1 MIRII
6 TDSAAD
12 FEPNELNSM
21 GVTAVPLSVIF
32 GEDEYKENINLT
44 KEDFY
49 NILTTN
55 SNHPTTSQP
64 TPEDFLSVFEEAKA
78 VGDEI
83 LGIFISSKLSGTYQG
98 AMLGM
103 QLCEYDNFHLVDSLS
118 ATTGER
124 VLVEYAV
131 KLRDEGR
138 TLFQIVSALEEIK
151 ENLNIFAALDTLEYL
166 KKGGRISA
174 SAAAI
179 GTLANLKP
187 IIHVGSA
194 GVVETCAKA
203 IGTRKAISTV
213 IKQLETKAP
222 HPDFPI
228 YILYSYDKSNAHMLI
243 EALEKKGYNV
253 NAANIYP
260 VGAAI
265 GAHVGPGAFG
275 IAYVAQ

>member
-12 FEPNELNSM
+12 FETAELEAM
-21 GVTAVPLSVIF
+21 GVTAIPLSVIF
-32 GEDEYKENINLT
+32 GEEEYKENVNLT
-44 KEDFY
+44 KDEFY
-49 NILTTN
+49 NTLTQN
-55 SNHPTTSQP
+55 PNHPTTSQP
-64 TPEDFLSVFEEAKA
+64 TPEDFINIFNEAKEA
-78 VGDEI
+78 GDEI

-98 AMLGM
+98 AMLGI
-103 QLCEYDNFHLVDSLS
+103 QLCEYDNFYLVDSHS

-124 VLVEYAV
+124 ALVEYAV

-138 TLFQIVSALEEIK
+138 TLFQIATAVEKIK
-151 ENLNIFAALDTLEYL
+151 EKLHIFAALDTLEYL

-187 IIHVGSA
+187 IIHVGNE

-203 IGTRKAISTV
+203 IGTRKAISTL

-222 HPDFPI
+222 NIDFPI
-228 YILYSYDKSNAHMLI
+228 YLLYSFDKSNAEMLAD
-243 EALEKKGYNV
+243 ALAKKGYV
-253 NAANIYP
+253 VKPQNISP

-265 GAHVGPGAFG
+265 GTHVGPGAFG
-275 IAYVAQ
+275 IAYIAQ

>member
-12 FEPNELNSM
+12 FETNELEAM
-21 GVTAVPLSVIF
+21 GVTAIPLSVIF
-32 GEDEYKENINLT
+32 GEDEYKENVNLT
-44 KEDFY
+44 KDEFY
-49 NILTTN
+49 NILTKN
-55 SNHPTTSQP
+55 PNHPTTSQP
-64 TPEDFLSVFEEAKA
+64 TPEDFMNIFKEAKDA
-78 VGDEI
+78 GDEI

-118 ATTGER
+118 ATVGER

-138 TLFQIVSALEEIK
+138 TLFQIASVLEEIK
-151 ENLNIFAALDTLEYL
+151 ENLHIFAALDTLEYL

-187 IIHVGSA
+187 IIHVGKA

-203 IGTRKAISTV
+203 IGTRKAISTI

-222 HPDFPI
+222 NIEFPI
-228 YILYSYDKSNAHMLI
+228 YLLYSFDKSNAEMLAD
-243 EALEKKGYNV
+243 ALAKKGYV
-253 NAANIYP
+253 VKTKNISP
-260 VGAAI
+260 VGAVI
-265 GAHVGPGAFG
+265 GTHVGPGAFG
-275 IAYVAQ
+275 LVYVAK

>member
-12 FEPNELNSM
+12 FETNELEAM

-32 GEDEYKENINLT
+32 GEEEYKENINLT
-44 KEDFY
+44 KDEFY
-49 NILTTN
+49 NILSKN
-55 SNHPTTSQP
+55 PNHPTTSQP
-64 TPEDFLSVFEEAKA
+64 TPEDFMNIFNEAKDA
-78 VGDEI
+78 GDEI

-98 AMLGM
+98 AMLAM

-138 TLFQIVSALEEIK
+138 TLFQIASALEEIK
-151 ENLNIFAALDTLEYL
+151 ENLHIFAALDTLEYL

-187 IIHVGSA
+187 IIHVGKE

-203 IGTRKAISTV
+203 IGTRKAISTL

-222 HPDFPI
+222 NIEFPI
-228 YILYSYDKSNAHMLI
+228 YLLYSFDKSNAEMLAD
-243 EALEKKGYNV
+243 ALMKKGYV
-253 NAANIYP
+253 VKTKNISP
-260 VGAAI
+260 VGAVI
-265 GAHVGPGAFG
+265 GTHVGPGAFG